1 MNRKTTNLLLI
12 AGLVVIIL
20 GGFVVELPFSM
31 NYLQAESFLA
41 KSFGLGLL
49 LGLLAAGFTLWF
61 KAAKVQDLVAR
72 LQLFFTIVISLSL
85 LTPLITSWIN
95 RIGIGSEQAAPTEVI
110 FESEQARYTSRFGE
124 SRLQKQQASKYL
136 LFFYR
141 NGQLYRIADD
151 EPFDYEAETG
161 DTITL
166 AITRG
171 RLGYEWVDR

>member
-166 AITRG
+166 AIVRG

>member
-1 MNRKTTNLLLI
+1 VNKKTTKLLLI

-49 LGLLAAGFTLWF
+49 LGLLAAGMTLWF
-61 KAAKVQDLVAR
+61 KAAQIPDLVAR
-72 LQLFFTIVISLSL
+72 LQLFFTILISLSL
-85 LTPLITSWIN
+85 LTPLITSWVN
-95 RIGIGSEQAAPTEVI
+95 RIGIGSEHASPTELI

-124 SRLQKQQASKYL
+124 SRLQKQQASQYL

-141 NGQLYRIADD
+141 DGQLYRISDD
-151 EPFDYEAETG
+151 EPFGFEAETG

>member
-1 MNRKTTNLLLI
+1 MNRKTTNLLFI

-95 RIGIGSEQAAPTEVI
+95 RIGIGSAQAVPTEVI